1 MRAGRWL
8 VAIALLA
15 GCTSTATGPSAPS
28 PGRTGE
34 TPVPASPTVGAPSAS
49 PTVDPLAEARRRL
62 TDVEAAAATDPVGL
76 RVAVATA
83 MRDDLDGLVAEA
95 WEDRVLEGL
104 PGWPVTTGRA
114 RIADG
119 AVELDVVIAA
129 PPDDDGQLVLRWLPA
144 AQALGDA
151 VASTAVEVDGA
162 PVEVETDAA
171 GARLLVPVDPGED
184 HLVRVT
190 AAYTV
195 PDRDRIVDDGSPAG
209 YGLLARTPT
218 ATMLGHWLP
227 LVALPSDDG
236 PMQARGDVGAFPP
249 AAFSLLVEHPGTLVT
264 GGAERPCPTA
274 ARRVHLGAGHR
285 GAGPLGG
292 RAGRRGPGRGVTAWW
307 CTPRPG
313 PSRGWTPWRT
323 RPRPGWRRST
333 TPSARCPGL
342 RWTSWL
348 PPCHPGRLAWSSP
361 AWSGWIP
368 GRGPRPGRSSGPT
381 CWPTSW
387 ATSGSTPWSA
397 TGPCPRPWS
406 TSPWPSTSRWSC
418 STAGS
423 ATGPGTPSRTARW
436 AAGTTGPI
444 GQGVT
449 DEAPAQPLAAFA
461 SAESY
466 GADVYGRGGQAWV
479 DAEDA
484 AGRDEVLD
492 ALATL
497 VARYGLR
504 QVDPELVLDIVRE
517 VAPDAAPTLADGW
530 GSRPRRVDAGGAP
543 RRVTRSGYRRGM
555 SNTTPTLPDGPIAPG
570 PAADAA
576 DARG

>member
-15 GCTSTATGPSAPS
+15 GCTSTATAPSAPS

-162 PVEVETDAA
+162 SVEVETDAA

-227 LVALPSDDG
+227 LVALSSDDG

-249 AAFSLLVEHPGTLVT
+249 AAFSVLVEHSGTLVT
-264 GGAERPCPTA
+264 GGAERPCPTVGDGCTWVQGIGVRDLSAVVLDDA
-274 ARRVHLGAGHR
+274 ARAAGDGVVVHAPAGAVARLDAVADEAATGLAALDDSLGPLPWPSVDVVAAPVSPGAAGMEFPGMVWVDPGAWPQAGAEFGSYVLAHELGHQWFHALVGNGSLSAPVVDESLAQYLSVVLFDRWFGDGAGDALADR
-285 GAGPLGG
+285 SLGG
-292 RAGRRGPGRGVTAWW
+292 RHDRA
-307 CTPRPG
+307 
-313 PSRGWTPWRT
+313 
-323 RPRPGWRRST
+323 
-333 TPSARCPGL
+333 
-342 RWTSWL
+342 
-348 PPCHPGRLAWSSP
+348 
-361 AWSGWIP
+361 
-368 GRGPRPGRSSGPT
+368 
-381 CWPTSW
+381 
-387 ATSGSTPWSA
+387 
-397 TGPCPRPWS
+397 
-406 TSPWPSTSRWSC
+406 
-418 STAGS
+418 
-423 ATGPGTPSRTARW
+423 
-436 AAGTTGPI
+436 I
-444 GQGVT
+444 GQGVI
-449 DEAPAQPLAAFA
+449 DEAPAQPLDAFA

-466 GADVYGRGGQAWV
+466 GANVYGRGGQAWV

-530 GSRPRRVDAGGAP
+530 GIETAAG
-543 RRVTRSGYRRGM
+543 
-555 SNTTPTLPDGPIAPG
+555 
-570 PAADAA
+570 
-576 DARG
+576 